1 MFNKFVYVTLQ
12 FLQHRLLNST
22 TSKERQ
28 KKIETFNKKDMSER
42 NDSSKLIFKV
52 KPVAK
57 QSQLRAR
64 RNLTIAAKQ
73 IQKFVAKV
81 NEKDAIQT

>member
-42 NDSSKLIFKV
+42 EERQFEINF
-52 KPVAK
+52 
-57 QSQLRAR
+57 
-64 RNLTIAAKQ
+64 
-73 IQKFVAKV
+73 
-81 NEKDAIQT
+81 

>member
-1 MFNKFVYVTLQ
+1 
-12 FLQHRLLNST
+12 
-22 TSKERQ
+22 
-28 KKIETFNKKDMSER
+28 MSER
-42 NDSSKLIFKV
+42 EERQFEINFKV
-52 KPVAK
+52 KPVTK